1 MNTRRFFRAV
11 SPYLGVLGVVLLL
24 VMLLGTIYFTWLE
37 LQWTAFLAGILVAAI
52 LALISRASRSEWILT
67 RRTAQLAALRDKLAQ
82 ETAARLR
89 AEESLA
95 QAVAKLR
102 QVEAAREAVAVQRE
116 PPAFTVSEPSE
127 AQALYAGSIAQQ
139 LTGWDDVAR
148 QLQAAIDNDEF
159 CLYCQTILRLA
170 SPAAPPAFYEILN
183 RLKDEENN
191 LLPPGAFLPLAERYG
206 MLPAL
211 DRWVVRRLLQW
222 VGGNPARGDARYSI
236 NVSGA
241 TVGDAGF
248 ARFVQEQLAAVQ
260 LPGSMLCFE
269 FSETEAAKRP
279 AAAAEFVRQLRL
291 QGCRLAL
298 CGVGRDLMP
307 FELLKRLQVD
317 FLKIDSRVIFNVVRD
332 PVELAKVRAISRAA
346 RAMGIG
352 TIAELV
358 ESEAAIALLREAGI
372 DFAQGFAVSQPQPLE
387 SLEKGSGPFFIEKGS

>member
-1 MNTRRFFRAV
+1 MNRRKFFRAV

-24 VMLLGTIYFTWLE
+24 AVLLGAIYFTWFE

-52 LALISRASRSEWILT
+52 LALVSRTSRSEWNLM
-67 RRTAQLAALRDKLAQ
+67 RRTAQLAALRDKFAK
-82 ETAARLR
+82 ESAARLL
-89 AEESLA
+89 AEKALA
-95 QAVAKLR
+95 QAVEQLR
-102 QVEAAREAVAVQRE
+102 QVEAARKALAVQDDA
-116 PPAFTVSEPSE
+116 PPPGTQEPSE

-139 LTGWDDVAR
+139 LTGWGDVAQ
-148 QLQAAIDNDEF
+148 QLKAAIDNDEF
-159 CLYCQTILRLA
+159 CLYCQVILPLRSEV
-170 SPAAPPAFYEILN
+170 SPRAFYEILN

-191 LLPPGAFLPLAERYG
+191 LLPPGAFLPLAEQHG

-222 VGGNPARGDARYSI
+222 VGGNAARGSATYSI

-241 TVGDAGF
+241 TVRDADF
-248 ARFVQEQLAAVQ
+248 TRFVHEQLALLQ
-260 LPGSMLCFE
+260 LPGSLLCFE
-269 FSETEAAKRP
+269 FSETVAAKHP
-279 AAAAEFVRQLRL
+279 AAAAEFVRQFRL

-307 FELLKRLQVD
+307 FGLLKRLQVD

-346 RAMGIG
+346 RAMAIG

-358 ESEAAIALLREAGI
+358 ESDAAIVLLREAGV
-372 DFAQGFAVSQPQPLE
+372 DFAQGFAVAQPQPLE
-387 SLEKGSGPFFIEKGS
+387 SLA